1 MYDLLLDNPKS
12 KPKSLDE
19 YTTHNFIWNIADDVL
34 KDVYVRGKYRH
45 IVLPMTMLRPLD
57 CLLEPTKDKM
67 LERYQQLEEGKFGK
81 KAIAQKKIDDKNITG

>member
-1 MYDLLLDNPKS
+1 
-12 KPKSLDE
+12 
-19 YTTHNFIWNIADDVL
+19 
-34 KDVYVRGKYRH
+34 
-45 IVLPMTMLRPLD
+45 MLRPLD